1 MEKYVL
7 QISRKEATVCGQF
20 IAFHTDY
27 SNGTVAVRG
36 DRQLDADSIAYWEI
50 NVPHRLFGTSV
61 MFGVGSKLAKC
72 SLRYR
77 FTNLLG
83 SDEHSY
89 GLSYNGQIYHNGIGV
104 RFCNAFQDPCVLSVL
119 FYGPSASIAFFLN
132 GAPLGWA
139 FTQINLNQPLYP
151 MISR

>member
-61 MFGVGSKLAKC
+61 MFGVGSKLAKVVA
-72 SLRYR
+72 
-77 FTNLLG
+77 
-83 SDEHSY
+83 
-89 GLSYNGQIYHNGIGV
+89 Q
-104 RFCNAFQDPCVLSVL
+104 CVLNFDLLLTMATV
-119 FYGPSASIAFFLN
+119 IAFL
-132 GAPLGWA
+132 LE
-139 FTQINLNQPLYP
+139 Q
-151 MISR
+151 